1 MIRIDDGVVEMN
13 GDHEEIF
20 FDLCA
25 FYASVARVE
34 ELRKINDA
42 AIEAMKKA
50 ADDGSI
56 FKATRV
62 IKNSFDN

>member
-1 MIRIDDGVVEMN
+1 MIRIDDGVVEMH

-25 FYASVARVE
+25 FYASVARIE
-34 ELRKINDA
+34 GLRKINDA

-56 FKATRV
+56 FEAARV
-62 IKNSFDN
+62 IKNSFDD

>member
-1 MIRIDDGVVEMN
+1 MIRIDNEIVEIEGN
-13 GDHEEIF
+13 HKELF
-20 FDLCA
+20 FNLCA
-25 FYASVARVE
+25 FYASVARIE

-56 FKATRV
+56 FEAVRV
-62 IKNSFDN
+62 IKNGFDD